1 MSILQVRIKRTGNQ
15 TAVLISFDTDS
26 EKFDS
31 VYERNKFFSE
41 LHGRKQIVIKDG
53 RRYEYRRDG
62 MLDEVPHLKIAN
74 SVFVIMQ
81 QHLKMMEQFFDGW
94 EDKVMVKSFPV
105 VLDRSELR
113 ELEDQKKEMEKD
125 VEVE

>member
-1 MSILQVRIKRTGNQ
+1 MQVRIKRNGNQ
-15 TAVLISFDTDS
+15 TAVLISFDTKG
-26 EKFDS
+26 EAFDS
-31 VYERNKFFSE
+31 DYERNKFFSE

-53 RRYEYRRDG
+53 RRYEYYREGIMD
-62 MLDEVPHLKIAN
+62 DVPHLKIAN

-81 QHLKMMEQFFDGW
+81 QHMKMMQQFFDGW

-113 ELEDQKKEMEKD
+113 ELEEQEKEMEKD

>member
-1 MSILQVRIKRTGNQ
+1 MQVRIKRNGNQ
-15 TAVLISFDTDS
+15 TAVLISFDTKG
-26 EKFDS
+26 EAFDS
-31 VYERNKFFSE
+31 DYERNKFFSE

-53 RRYEYRRDG
+53 RRYEYYREGIMD
-62 MLDEVPHLKIAN
+62 DVPHLKIAN

-81 QHLKMMEQFFDGW
+81 SHMKMMQQFFDGW

-113 ELEDQKKEMEKD
+113 ELEEQEKEMEKD

>member
-1 MSILQVRIKRTGNQ
+1 MQIRVKRNGNQ
-15 TAVLISFDTDS
+15 TAVLISFDTRGDA
-26 EKFDS
+26 FDS
-31 VYERNKFFSE
+31 QYDRNKFFSE

-62 MLDEVPHLKIAN
+62 MLDEVPNLKVAN
-74 SVFVIMQ
+74 SVFIIMQ
-81 QHLKMMEQFFDGW
+81 QHLKMMEQFFDEW

-113 ELEDQKKEMEKD
+113 ELEEQEKEMERD